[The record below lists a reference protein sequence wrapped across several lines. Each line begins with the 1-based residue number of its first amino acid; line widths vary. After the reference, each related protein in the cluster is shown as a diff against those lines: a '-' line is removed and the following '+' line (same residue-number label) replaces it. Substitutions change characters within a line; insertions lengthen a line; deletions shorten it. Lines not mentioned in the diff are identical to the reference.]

1 MWISHSNFNT
11 ISGNIA
17 NETSRGISLDSSADN
32 NFSGNIV
39 AFNSVS
45 GFYECRACRRNLIFN
60 NYANNSLN
68 ADINTVDTTWNI
80 EKTPGT
86 NIVGGPFLGGNF
98 WAKPRGNGFSQT
110 ATDRDKDGIADSA
123 YTGDLQN
130 VTDYLPLVSVSNP
143 EKPIPILPVANFS
156 TNVTGGYAPLSVQ
169 FTDL

>member
-110 ATDRDKDGIADSA
+110 ATDRDKDGIAILA
-123 YTGDLQN
+123 GDYRTLQIICLLYQFP
-130 VTDYLPLVSVSNP
+130 TLKSQSQFYLLQTSVP
-143 EKPIPILPVANFS
+143 M
-156 TNVTGGYAPLSVQ
+156 
-169 FTDL
+169 

>member
-98 WAKPRGNGFSQT
+98 WANLEAMDFHRLQLTETKTGLLILRILATYRTLQIICLLYQFPTLKSQ
-110 ATDRDKDGIADSA
+110 SQF
-123 YTGDLQN
+123 YLLQ
-130 VTDYLPLVSVSNP
+130 TSVP
-143 EKPIPILPVANFS
+143 M
-156 TNVTGGYAPLSVQ
+156 
-169 FTDL
+169 